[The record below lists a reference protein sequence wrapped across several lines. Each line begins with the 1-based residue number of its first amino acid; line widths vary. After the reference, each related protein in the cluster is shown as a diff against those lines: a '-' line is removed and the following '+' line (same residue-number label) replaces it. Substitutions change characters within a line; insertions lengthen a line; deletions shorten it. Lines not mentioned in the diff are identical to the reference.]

1 MASVCMV
8 TCLSVIDGQLIA
20 ARVRWWAR
28 RRSMASLLMRLPVVV
43 GKSGSV
49 GAPAR
54 SAIQALRSARIA
66 GTSGVRRS
74 LRPLPMVWAL
84 APVPR
89 VMSGVPGGFR
99 TGMGR
104 VPGRKG
110 WQWFG
115 ESILRSSRSRR
126 FVG

>member
-1 MASVCMV
+1 MKVYGVAV
-8 TCLSVIDGQLIA
+8 T
-20 ARVRWWAR
+20 
-28 RRSMASLLMRLPVVV
+28 RLQ
-43 GKSGSV
+43 GKS
-49 GAPAR
+49 
-54 SAIQALRSARIA
+54 
-66 GTSGVRRS
+66 
-74 LRPLPMVWAL
+74 WASI
-84 APVPR
+84 PSR
-89 VMSGVPGGFR
+89 GVPGGFR